1 MKKSLIITTAAILAA
16 GSIYLLADDDYEER
30 YQERGFDKRYEMPY
44 QDRYHN
50 AAAYDGRYDTKRPAA
65 DRYENRP
72 YDTPYGTPGTMDL
85 TETEQAKLY
94 KNECGSCHM
103 AYQPGLLPKRSWQR
117 VMTTLED
124 HFGTDATLD
133 AADAQKIAS
142 YLNTH
147 AANAMPTG
155 KHMQKVATSVDPDAP
170 MQISKTRYFVKEH
183 RQIPL
188 RYVKQPEVKSF
199 ANCNACHTKAESGS
213 YREREIFIPNYG
225 RWDD

>member
-1 MKKSLIITTAAILAA
+1 MKKSLIITTAALLAA
-16 GSIYLLADDDYEER
+16 GSLYLLADDDYEER
-30 YQERGFDKRYEMPY
+30 YERQNFDKRYEMPY
-44 QDRYHN
+44 QDRYR
-50 AAAYDGRYDTKRPAA
+50 DTVPYDTQYNNDRPMA
-65 DRYENRP
+65 DRYESRA
-72 YDTPYGTPGTMDL
+72 YDTPYGAQRKPDL

-94 KNECGSCHM
+94 KSECGSCHM

-124 HFGTDATLD
+124 HFGTDATLERND
-133 AADAQKIAS
+133 EQKIAS
-142 YLNTH
+142 YLNSH

-155 KHMQKVATSVDPDAP
+155 KHMRKVATSVDPDAP

-188 RYVKQPEVKSF
+188 RYIEQPEVKSF